1 MNDKNL
7 TDAVYQ
13 PSLICFLV
21 ARICAATA
29 NQLIAIAIGWQIY
42 TITQSALYL
51 GLVGLMQFIPLI
63 LFTLFAGYAADRFN
77 RKWIVSIAFCIQICN
92 FMLLAYL
99 SFQGAVSAHML
110 LIAAFLA
117 GTANSMGGPSMQSLL
132 PHIVPAEIFPKA
144 AAWNASGFQAATIIG
159 PALGG
164 LLYAIGAH
172 VVYATAGCIIVVAL
186 CAMIIL
192 KVRTREVSKE
202 PVTIRTML
210 AGISFIKSRPV
221 ILGAISLDLFAVLFG
236 GATALLPIYAATI
249 LNVGSEGLG
258 ILRAA
263 PALGALLIS
272 FLMARKPIERK
283 VGISMFSAVIV
294 FGIAT
299 IVFALSKSFIVS
311 IIALFVLG
319 ASDVV
324 SVVIRS
330 TLVQLQ
336 TPDEMRGRVSS
347 VNQIFIGT
355 SNQLGEF
362 ESGITAA
369 WFGAVPAA
377 IIGGCGTLF
386 VVLLWMKLFPTLRKK
401 DRFMD

>member
-132 PHIVPAEIFPKA
+132 PHIVPAEISRKQQRGMHPDFRLLQSSVPR
-144 AAWNASGFQAATIIG
+144 SGGCFMRSARMLFMQRQAA
-159 PALGG
+159 
-164 LLYAIGAH
+164 
-172 VVYATAGCIIVVAL
+172 
-186 CAMIIL
+186 
-192 KVRTREVSKE
+192 
-202 PVTIRTML
+202 
-210 AGISFIKSRPV
+210 
-221 ILGAISLDLFAVLFG
+221 
-236 GATALLPIYAATI
+236 
-249 LNVGSEGLG
+249 
-258 ILRAA
+258 
-263 PALGALLIS
+263 
-272 FLMARKPIERK
+272 
-283 VGISMFSAVIV
+283 
-294 FGIAT
+294 
-299 IVFALSKSFIVS
+299 
-311 IIALFVLG
+311 
-319 ASDVV
+319 
-324 SVVIRS
+324 
-330 TLVQLQ
+330 
-336 TPDEMRGRVSS
+336 
-347 VNQIFIGT
+347 
-355 SNQLGEF
+355 
-362 ESGITAA
+362 
-369 WFGAVPAA
+369 
-377 IIGGCGTLF
+377 
-386 VVLLWMKLFPTLRKK
+386 LLWLHCVR
-401 DRFMD
+401 